1 MIRSIIHS
9 MIRRASVR
17 TLSIALLVSA
27 TTTPLISQ
35 QTPLG
40 LAMQRT
46 GSGTAWQP
54 DATPMHAAHNSV
66 GAWDLM
72 LHGTASIQYDYQGSR
87 RGDRQFGSVNWGM
100 ISASHALADGLLTL
114 RGMVSAE
121 PFTVGARGYPLLL
134 QSGEAY
140 RGVPLHDR
148 QHPHDLFME
157 LAGVYDRAVGKNLA
171 LSLYVAPVGEPA
183 VGPVAFPHRA
193 SASNNPMAP
202 LGHHW
207 QDATHISFGVITA
220 GLYTRKLKIES
231 SIFNGREPDDI
242 RTNFD
247 YRGRSLDSYA
257 ARLTV
262 NPDEHWSLSG
272 SYAYLKSP
280 EQLSPM
286 DPVHRVVGSAM
297 YSRAFRSTG
306 DWSSTLV
313 YGANKH
319 GGTARLSSS
328 ALVETN
334 LNIDNRNAVFGRAE
348 MVQKSAA
355 DLVIESDLVFTGN
368 APSISFQQ
376 PRSLAEGDEATFSVG
391 ELSLGYMR
399 ELTRPGAGSI
409 GIGVSGTVNLM
420 PATLKHVYGSQNPLG
435 GAIFLRIRP
444 GLMNMHSATKEATP
458 MHDMHKMGG
467 TAGTHATGTA
477 EGGTR

>member
-1 MIRSIIHS
+1 
-9 MIRRASVR
+9 
-17 TLSIALLVSA
+17 
-27 TTTPLISQ
+27 
-35 QTPLG
+35 
-40 LAMQRT
+40 
-46 GSGTAWQP
+46 
-54 DATPMHAAHNSV
+54 MHASHNNA

-72 LHGTASIQYDYQGSR
+72 LHGTAFLQYDYQGSR

-100 ISASHALADGLLTL
+100 IAAGHALAGGMLTL

-121 PFTVGARGYPLLL
+121 PLTVGGRGYPLLL

-140 RGVPLHDR
+140 RGEPLHDR
-148 QHPHDLFME
+148 QHPHDVFME
-157 LAGVYDRAVGKNLA
+157 LAGLYDREVGRNLA
-171 LSLYVAPVGEPA
+171 MSLYVAPVGEPA
-183 VGPVAFPHRA
+183 LGPVAFPHRA

-220 GLYTRKLKIES
+220 GLYTRALKIEG

-262 NPDEHWSLSG
+262 NPNENWSLSG

-280 EQLSPM
+280 EQLSPL

-297 YSRAFRSTG
+297 YDRPFRGSG

-313 YGANKH
+313 YGGNRH
-319 GGTARLSSS
+319 GGASSLSSS
-328 ALVETN
+328 ALLETN
-334 LNIDNRNAVFGRAE
+334 LNIDSRNAVFGRAE
-348 MVQKSAA
+348 MVQKSAT
-355 DLVIESDLVFTGN
+355 DLVIEPDVVFTGN
-368 APSISFQQ
+368 AASTGFQQ
-376 PRSLAEGDEATFSVG
+376 PRSLAGHDQAMFSVG

-399 ELTRPGAGSI
+399 ELTRVGAGSI
-409 GIGVSGTVNLM
+409 GIGAAGTVNLL
-420 PATLKHVYGSQNPLG
+420 PSTLEHVYGSLNPLG

-444 GLMNMHSATKEATP
+444 GLMNTHSAMKETKP
-458 MHDMHKMGG
+458 MHDMHEMHNMGR
-467 TAGTHATGTA
+467 TAGIRAVGA
-477 EGGTR
+477 VKSGAR